1 MIALTS
7 YSDKKTKKAFDQLVG
22 PAFSIWDILKKG
34 RVGSAYFKVAAL
46 RLGEYFPE
54 LQQAPDVR
62 AVLELRPNGILVHLK
77 HRNDTYAWALP
88 FYQMHLYHTDHLG
101 IYGQGLGIQLYKD
114 KQYEKNQG
122 FLRILEQAKA
132 DFHERFPPL
141 EANPPYG
148 SSL

>member
-62 AVLELRPNGILVHLK
+62 AVLELRPNGILIHLK

-114 KQYEKNQG
+114 KQYEKNLG